1 MKVLITG
8 GTGFIGKKI
17 IKALHDK
24 NHEMVVLTRNSISAA
39 FHIPVHC
46 EIHEWNP
53 EVNAISPD
61 ILNGVD
67 AVINLAG
74 ENIANGRWT
83 TTQKHK
89 ILQSRIMSVRRLVE
103 AMSYLDQKPEAFVSA
118 SAIGFYGNRENEILD
133 EKSSAGDGFLSG
145 VCQGWEKEI
154 FTAKS
159 LGVRTV
165 AYRLG
170 MVLGHDGGALNKMLP
185 PFRFGLGGQLG
196 NGMQWASWIH
206 IDDLVNMLVQGIEKP
221 SLKGIYNAVAP
232 RPIQNKNFTKVLGAV
247 VKRPTIIPVPGFA
260 LKMGLGELSDLLL
273 DSQNVS
279 AQKIIE
285 TGFKFQYPELQD
297 ALKEV
302 CGHSY
307 HELKMEQWIPQPIDE
322 AFAFFKEA
330 KNLEKIT
337 PDEMNFKVL
346 NQSTEN
352 IQEGT
357 IINYSLSVHKFP
369 MRWKS
374 KITNWKPGSHF
385 SDIQLNGPYDHWVH
399 RHEFEEKNGG
409 TLIKD
414 HVRYKVPIGLAGD
427 LIANRFIKN
436 DLEKVFTYRQ
446 KKINELFNENKNK
459 ETESHV

>member
-8 GTGFIGKKI
+8 GTGFIGKKLI
-17 IKALHDK
+17 RALHDK
-24 NHEMVVLTRNSISAA
+24 NHEILVLTTNPVSAA

-53 EVNAISPD
+53 EINAITPD
-61 ILNGVD
+61 ILKEVD

-74 ENIANGRWT
+74 ENIANGRWS

-89 ILQSRIMSVRRLVE
+89 ITESRIFSVRRLVE
-103 AMSYLDQKPEAFVSA
+103 AMSYLDKKPEVFVSA
-118 SAIGFYGNRENEILD
+118 SAIGFYGNRENEVLD
-133 EKSSAGDGFLSG
+133 EMSPSGNGFLSE
-145 VCQGWEKEI
+145 VCQEWENEI

-159 LGVRTV
+159 LGVRTL
-165 AYRLG
+165 AFRLG

-185 PFRFGLGGQLG
+185 PFKFGLGGQLG
-196 NGMQWASWIH
+196 NGSQWMSWIH
-206 IDDLVNMLVQGIEKP
+206 IDDLVNMLVDAIETP
-221 SLKGIYNAVAP
+221 SQKGIYNAVSP
-232 RPIQNKNFTKVLGAV
+232 KPIQNKNFTKVLGGV
-247 VKRPTIIPVPGFA
+247 VKRPTLFPVPGFV

-279 AQKIIE
+279 AQKIMK
-285 TGFKFQYPELQD
+285 TGFTFKYPDLKD
-297 ALKEV
+297 ALEEV

-307 HELKMEQWIPQPIDE
+307 HELKMEQWIPKPIDE

-337 PDEMNFKVL
+337 PDDMNFKVL
-346 NQSTEN
+346 DQSTED

-369 MRWKS
+369 IRWKS
-374 KITNWKPGSHF
+374 KITDWNPKSHF
-385 SDIQLNGPYDHWVH
+385 SDIQLKGPYNYWVH
-399 RHEFEEKNGG
+399 SHNFEEKNGG

-414 HVRYKVPIGLAGD
+414 HVRYKVPFNLAGD

-436 DLEKVFTYRQ
+436 DLEKIFTYRQ
-446 KKINELFNENKNK
+446 KKISEMFNETSNK
-459 ETESHV
+459 EKVSHV

>member
-1 MKVLITG
+1 L
-8 GTGFIGKKI
+8 
-17 IKALHDK
+17 
-24 NHEMVVLTRNSISAA
+24 SAG

-53 EVNAISPD
+53 EVDAIKPD
-61 ILNGVD
+61 IFKGVD

-74 ENIANGRWT
+74 ENIANGRWS

-89 ILQSRIMSVRRLVE
+89 IIQSRIMSVRRLVE
-103 AMSYLDQKPEAFVSA
+103 AMSYLDKKPETFISA
-118 SAIGFYGNRENEILD
+118 SAIGFYGNRENEVLD
-133 EKSSAGDGFLSG
+133 EMSTPGNGFLSE
-145 VCQGWEKEI
+145 VCKEWENEI
-154 FTAKS
+154 NTAKN
-159 LGVRTV
+159 LGMRTV

-185 PFRFGLGGQLG
+185 PFRLGLGGQLG
-196 NGMQWASWIH
+196 NGKQWMSWIH
-206 IDDLVNMLVQGIEKP
+206 IDDLVNMLIHGIENQT
-221 SLKGIYNAVAP
+221 LKGIYNAVSP
-232 RPIQNKNFTKVLGAV
+232 TTVPNKNFTKILGAV
-247 VKRPTIIPVPGFA
+247 LKRPTICPVPKLI

-279 AQKIIE
+279 SQKIME
-285 TGFKFQYPELQD
+285 TGFTYKYTDLKE
-297 ALKEV
+297 ALEEV

-307 HELKMEQWIPQPIDE
+307 HELNMEQWIPQPIDE

-346 NQSTEN
+346 NQSTEK

-357 IINYSLSVHKFP
+357 IINYGLSVRKIP

-374 KITNWKPGSHF
+374 KITNWKPELHF
-385 SDIQLNGPYDHWVH
+385 SDVQLKGPYDYWVH

-414 HVRYKVPIGLAGD
+414 HVRYKVPFNLAGD
-427 LIANRFIKN
+427 LIANRFIRN
-436 DLEKVFTYRQ
+436 DLEKIFTYRQ
-446 KKINELFNENKNK
+446 KKINEMFNENTTK
-459 ETESHV
+459 ETVGHV